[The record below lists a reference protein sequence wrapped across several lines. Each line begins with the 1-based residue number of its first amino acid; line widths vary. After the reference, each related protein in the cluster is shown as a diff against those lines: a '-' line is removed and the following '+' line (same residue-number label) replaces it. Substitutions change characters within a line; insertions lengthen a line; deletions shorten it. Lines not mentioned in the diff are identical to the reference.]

1 MGGRR
6 TVSLAGCSPEAG
18 AWAPSADSRWG
29 WISCCCAFWPAAPCR
44 VFIFPSDALSL
55 ALFSRSTSSG
65 SCLEMCPPEMTDS
78 MFSSPVSCLIH
89 SSPSKCEWTV
99 QFLRRLSGRGTAR
112 QDPSDGSHSS
122 SSAHSPSHP
131 GPFCSLT
138 AGGGSVS
145 VPASLCPPQN

>member
-1 MGGRR
+1 MGSLCRFLPSGRVGGSGNAANR
-6 TVSLAGCSPEAG
+6 G
-18 AWAPSADSRWG
+18 WG
-29 WISCCCAFWPAAPCR
+29 WISCSCAFWPAAPCR
-44 VFIFPSDALSL
+44 VLIFLSDALSL

-65 SCLEMCPPEMTDS
+65 SCLEMCPPGMTDS
-78 MFSSPVSCLIH
+78 MFSYPVSCLIH

-122 SSAHSPSHP
+122 SSANSPSHP

-138 AGGGSVS
+138 AEGVSVS